1 MSSFDFHI
9 QILGLENEFKQLE
22 INIHKLEQEQQIQIG
37 ELEAAYK
44 SQFAGVSAN
53 LFRFIKCICEVDSL
67 LLEQYNNVEPGD
79 ISVEEDIDTSEDTI
93 VSLNRIVGQSFQQLE
108 DRLVEGREQLMKEQE
123 RAVEEGTTR
132 MGILSSKISNTRSDI
147 ELQIIQTENE
157 IEVSVKEKENAIH
170 RKTLLESHIG
180 DMEKFLPRLSQER
193 GSMVRRGVGG
203 GVIAGLGFVV
213 GAAFPILAVGMW
225 VAGGGMAITSG
236 VNASDL
242 SVEID
247 ATKNNIQ
254 NTIKYIRRL
263 EGEIADLIDR
273 VPSLR
278 IDLKQFDSL
287 KPKVNLL
294 AEKSALLHESVHK
307 HVEKIVAA
315 KESISIGERKIRELG
330 VDMQGLGYAATRG
343 DLAQNLE
350 TIVKKFREGRSQ
362 LEERLDTSEMA
373 EMLMMIGDIELKTDE
388 VLAIMGS
395 N

>member
-22 INIHKLEQEQQIQIG
+22 INIHKLEEEQQIQIG

-79 ISVEEDIDTSEDTI
+79 ISVEEEIDTSEDTI

-170 RKTLLESHIG
+170 RKTQLESHIG

-213 GAAFPILAVGMW
+213 GAAFPILAV
-225 VAGGGMAITSG
+225 
-236 VNASDL
+236 
-242 SVEID
+242 D

-254 NTIKYIRRL
+254 NTIEYIGRL

>member
-22 INIHKLEQEQQIQIG
+22 INIHKLEEEQQIQIG

-79 ISVEEDIDTSEDTI
+79 ISVEEEIDTSEDTI

-170 RKTLLESHIG
+170 RKTQLESHIG

-213 GAAFPILAVGMW
+213 GAAFPILAVG
-225 VAGGGMAITSG
+225 
-236 VNASDL
+236 
-242 SVEID
+242 
-247 ATKNNIQ
+247 
-254 NTIKYIRRL
+254 RL